1 MGKQLIRH
9 RCIQKKKRW
18 GRGGKGRERERNK
31 EEERRDAKNYSKGDE
46 SRVKKG
52 RGREHSNMSNIARK
66 VKVMKCSWHPLGQ
79 DGNILSFQ

>member
-1 MGKQLIRH
+1 MLKI
-9 RCIQKKKRW
+9 IA
-18 GRGGKGRERERNK
+18 K
-31 EEERRDAKNYSKGDE
+31 EM